1 MPVTAFVHHKGGV
14 GTTMLV
20 QLLAAELAGGGR
32 RVLAVD
38 LDPQGNLSR
47 RMGYQEHQLDER
59 LTTAEVVKEADPQLL
74 LDKALLPCQW
84 EPDWA
89 EQIDLVPARLELE
102 NRVPEAGIPGSWRRL
117 HRALD
122 LAREKYDDVLID
134 VPPTLGH
141 LFDLAS
147 CAADYVILPTTPTY
161 DGIRGAKR
169 IIRLI
174 DDRERRVDMGL
185 RAQVIGIV
193 INGKR
198 AGVRDHTDRIDQALR
213 TWGDMVWSPHITLRA
228 GVAGA
233 DERAEPPQ
241 IITDPA
247 GPMIRLAAEQLTRR
261 YLQET
266 TE

>member
-20 QLLAAELAGGGR
+20 QLLAAELAARGR
-32 RVLAVD
+32 AVLAVD
-38 LDPQGNLSR
+38 LDPQGNLTR
-47 RMGYQEHQLDER
+47 RMGYQEHQLDQR
-59 LTTAEVVKEADPQLL
+59 LTTAEIVKEADPQLL
-74 LDKALLPCQW
+74 MDKALLPCQW

-89 EQIDLVPARLELE
+89 SRIQLVPARLELE
-102 NRVPEAGIPGSWRRL
+102 NRVYEAGIPGSWRRL

-122 LAREKYDDVLID
+122 IARQKFDDVLVD

-141 LFDLAS
+141 LFDLAA
-147 CAADYVILPTTPTY
+147 CASDELFLPTSPTY

-169 IIRLI
+169 IIKLI
-174 DDRERRVDMGL
+174 TDQERRIALGMHAEIL
-185 RAQVIGIV
+185 GIV

-198 AGVRDHTDRIDQALR
+198 IGVRDHADRIDQALR
-213 TWGDMVWSPHITLRA
+213 TWGDLVWSPHITLRA

-241 IITDPA
+241 VITGEA
-247 GPMIRLAAEQLTRR
+247 GPMIRMAAKQITDR
-261 YLQET
+261 YLREVAA
-266 TE
+266 